1 MAISDARNEERGIR
15 NFPRRRLTF
24 AGRLRQF
31 QHTCFDPTP
40 RSLSMSRISRWL
52 FLVAAALVTAA
63 LVGSTFDVAAQDK
76 KKEEKKADKKEPEK
90 EVKKEPFVPD
100 VPAIE
105 FKGHTDWIMAVSFGP
120 GGKTVASLS
129 RNRVAKVWDVAAKK
143 EIQSVKDFPS
153 ETRGFAYAGGQ
164 LFISTGKWD
173 KKKNA
178 FQGEIKIVSAKD
190 GKGAKS
196 LMGHSE
202 AIEALSFSKDGKF
215 LASASDDNTALIWD
229 LAAGKTTQTIKGHT
243 DAVISASFSPDGKQ
257 LVTTSRD
264 KTIRVW
270 DIAGAKELA
279 LFKVERTVEVKDPP
293 KTKEKGKDKG
303 KAKDDKGKVTET
315 KELGREFTHA
325 VFTNDGKKIVAGNL
339 DGVVKIYDVEGKKE
353 VKELKAHDGILAL
366 ALSPDGTKIAT
377 GGWDQLIKI
386 WNVADGKELR
396 TIKAHLGTVTALAF
410 SADGQWL
417 ASGGNDNLVKI
428 WSVK

>member
-1 MAISDARNEERGIR
+1 
-15 NFPRRRLTF
+15 
-24 AGRLRQF
+24 
-31 QHTCFDPTP
+31 
-40 RSLSMSRISRWL
+40 MSRISRWL
-52 FLVAAALVTAA
+52 FLVAAALVTTAFI
-63 LVGSTFDVAAQDK
+63 GPTFDVAAQDK
-76 KKEEKKADKKEPEK
+76 DKKKEEKKADKKEDKKEPEK

-100 VPAIE
+100 TPAIE

-120 GGKTVASLS
+120 GGKTVASVS
-129 RNRVAKVWDVAAKK
+129 RNKIAKVWDLASKK
-143 EIQSVKDFPS
+143 EVQSVKDFPT
-153 ETRGFAYAGGQ
+153 ETKSLAYAGGQ
-164 LFISTGKWD
+164 LFVGTGKWD

-178 FQGEIKIVSAKD
+178 WEGEIKIVSAKD

-196 LMGHSE
+196 LMGHS
-202 AIEALSFSKDGKF
+202 ATIESLAFSKDGKF

-229 LAAGKTTQTIKGHT
+229 VAAGKTTQTIKGHT

-257 LVTTSRD
+257 LVTTSKD

-279 LFKVERTVEVKDPP
+279 LFKVERTVEVKEQP
-293 KTKEKGKDKG
+293 KAKDVKGKDKAKDG
-303 KAKDDKGKVTET
+303 KAKDAKAPTT
-315 KELGREFTHA
+315 QTELGREFTHA
-325 VFTNDGKKIVAGNL
+325 AFTNDGKQIVAGNL

-353 VKELKAHDGILAL
+353 VKELKAHDGVLAL

-386 WNVADGKELR
+386 WNASDGKELR

-417 ASGGNDNLVKI
+417 ASGGTDNMVKI